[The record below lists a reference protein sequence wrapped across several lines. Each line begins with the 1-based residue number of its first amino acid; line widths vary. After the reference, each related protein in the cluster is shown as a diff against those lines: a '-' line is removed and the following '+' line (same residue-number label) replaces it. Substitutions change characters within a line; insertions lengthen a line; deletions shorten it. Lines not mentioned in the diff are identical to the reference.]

1 MAAAIDCYR
10 VYLKRYEYFKMQ
22 GTLFFHIVIR
32 THVWYNIPKN
42 NCLRGCFIMTNR
54 EYQIYDAIRE
64 YTAINGY
71 APTVRE
77 IGQDVGL
84 KSTATVHQYLN
95 RIMCKGYITYHPK
108 QPRTLRV
115 LK

>member
-1 MAAAIDCYR
+1 
-10 VYLKRYEYFKMQ
+10 
-22 GTLFFHIVIR
+22 
-32 THVWYNIPKN
+32 
-42 NCLRGCFIMTNR
+42 MTNK

-77 IGQDVGL
+77 IGSAVGL
-84 KSTATVHQYLN
+84 KSSSTVHQYLN
-95 RIMCKGYITYHPK
+95 RIMCKGYITYHPY

>member
-1 MAAAIDCYR
+1 
-10 VYLKRYEYFKMQ
+10 
-22 GTLFFHIVIR
+22 
-32 THVWYNIPKN
+32 
-42 NCLRGCFIMTNR
+42 MTNR

-77 IGQDVGL
+77 IGSAVGL
-84 KSTATVHQYLN
+84 RSSSTVHQYLN
-95 RIMCKGYITYHPK
+95 RIMYKGYITYLPN